1 MYKKST
7 TKINFKWNETTW
19 KNAYNSRDSTSN
31 VTVIQ
36 KNIIQIF
43 FNFNTFSEI
52 NTKRHNIMSLSTF
65 T

>member
-1 MYKKST
+1 M
-7 TKINFKWNETTW
+7 KWNDLK

-36 KNIIQIF
+36 KIIIQIF